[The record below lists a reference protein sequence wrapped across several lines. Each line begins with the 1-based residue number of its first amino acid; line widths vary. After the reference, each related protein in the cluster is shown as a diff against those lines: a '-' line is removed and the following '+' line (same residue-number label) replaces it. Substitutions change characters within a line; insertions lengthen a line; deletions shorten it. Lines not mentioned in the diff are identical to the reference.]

1 MAKWL
6 LKTEPDDYS
15 FENLLRD
22 GKTVW
27 DGVNNNLAL
36 KYLRQIKKGDALM
49 IYHTGAEKAVVGLA
63 AAVSEA
69 YSDPKSD
76 NPKQAVVD
84 IKSGAKLRFAV
95 TLAAVKAQPRL
106 AHWELPRLGRLSVMP
121 VPEENWQIILTMA
134 EQPSAK

>member
-1 MAKWL
+1 MPKWL

-36 KYLRQIKKGDALM
+36 IYLRQIKKGDGLM
-49 IYHTGAEKAVVGLA
+49 IYHTGMEKAIVGLA
-63 AAVSEA
+63 VAASDA
-69 YSDPKSD
+69 YADPKGD

-84 IKSGAKLRFAV
+84 IKPGANLRCAV
-95 TLAAVKAQPRL
+95 TLKAVKTQPRL
-106 AHWELPRLGRLSVMP
+106 AKWELPRLGRLSVMP
-121 VPEENWQIILTMA
+121 VPEEIWQIILTMA